1 MRKLRE
7 ANKIPAEGGSSLG
20 SCSSLRSR
28 DRPTTGSAIGTE
40 LKMENAR
47 LKNLLAEAEL
57 DKAIP
62 KVVAAGELVQPGFG
76 AVA

>member
-1 MRKLRE
+1 
-7 ANKIPAEGGSSLG
+7 
-20 SCSSLRSR
+20 
-28 DRPTTGSAIGTE
+28 
-40 LKMENAR
+40 MENAR